1 MIKVIDNI
9 GFVKEVVPTV
19 FPDTTKLLKVDIEVG
34 TGDYTIVWLY
44 DNDEELFQ
52 VIAITKHL
60 QAKGFGVNLR
70 MPYIPNARMDRVKS
84 ANEVFTLKYFAQV
97 INWLGFKNVYV
108 ANPHSTVSEALIERL
123 TVDFN
128 CVTEDVGN
136 ILYGLSATRFAADV
150 IYFPDEG
157 ACKRYGEI
165 IPFDIPK
172 VFGIKK
178 RDWKTGKIMGLDV
191 VGDVD
196 LKGKKVLMVDDIC
209 AYGGTF
215 YFSALKLKEL
225 GAAEVGCYVTHLENS
240 VLDPEK
246 GKLIKGV
253 FQDGTDLIKKIYAT
267 NSIFRGTNDKI
278 EIIRKF

>member
-1 MIKVIDNI
+1 MIKVIDNM
-9 GFVKEVVPTV
+9 GFVKEVTPTV

-34 TGDYTIVWLY
+34 PGDYTIVWLY

-60 QAKGFGVNLR
+60 QAKGFEVNLR

-84 ANEVFTLKYFAQV
+84 ANEVFTLKYFAHV

-108 ANPHSTVSEALIERL
+108 ANPHSTVSEALFDRL
-123 TVDFN
+123 TVDFD

-136 ILYGLSATRFAADV
+136 ILYGNGDATRFAADV

-157 ACKRYGEI
+157 ACKRYSELLSFLNL
-165 IPFDIPK
+165 PFA
-172 VFGIKK
+172 FGIKK

-191 VGDVD
+191 ISNGID
-196 LKGKKVLMVDDIC
+196 LTRKKILVVDDISSK
-209 AYGGTF
+209 GTTF
-215 YFSALKLKEL
+215 VKSAEKLKQL
-225 GAAEVGCYVTHLENS
+225 GCEDVCLYITHCENTIFDGEI
-240 VLDPEK
+240 LKDNN
-246 GKLIKGV
+246 LITRV
-253 FQDGTDLIKKIYAT
+253 YTT
-267 NSIFRGTNDKI
+267 NSIIRRVHEKI

>member
-1 MIKVIDNI
+1 MIKVIDNM
-9 GFVKEVVPTV
+9 GFIKEVTPTV
-19 FPDTTKLLKVDIEVG
+19 FPDTTKLLKVDIGVG
-34 TGDYTIVWLY
+34 PGDYTIVWLY

-60 QAKGFGVNLR
+60 QAKGFEVNLR

-84 ANEVFTLKYFAQV
+84 ENEVFTLKYFAQV

-108 ANPHSTVSEALIERL
+108 ANPHSTVSEALFDRL
-123 TVDFN
+123 TVDFD
-128 CVTEDVGN
+128 CVTDDVGD
-136 ILYGLSATRFAADV
+136 ILYGNYGATRFAADV

-157 ACKRYGEI
+157 ACKRYSELLSSLNL
-165 IPFDIPK
+165 PFA
-172 VFGIKK
+172 FGIKK

-196 LKGKKVLMVDDIC
+196 LKGKNVLMVDDIC

-215 YFSALKLKEL
+215 YYSACALKDM
-225 GAAEVGCYVTHLENS
+225 GANDISCYVTHLENS

-246 GKLIKGV
+246 GKLIQG
-253 FQDGTDLIKKIYAT
+253 DLIKKIYTT
-267 NSIFRGTNDKI
+267 NSIFRGEHDKI
-278 EIIRKF
+278 EIIRNF

>member
-1 MIKVIDNI
+1 MIKVIDNM
-9 GFVKEVVPTV
+9 GFVKEVTPTV

-34 TGDYTIVWLY
+34 PGDYTIVWLY

-60 QAKGFGVNLR
+60 QAKGFEVNLR

-84 ANEVFTLKYFAQV
+84 ANEVFTLKYFAHV

-108 ANPHSTVSEALIERL
+108 ANPHSTVSEALFDRL
-123 TVDFN
+123 TVDFD

-136 ILYGLSATRFAADV
+136 ILYGNGDATRFAADV

-157 ACKRYGEI
+157 ACKRYSELLSFLNL
-165 IPFDIPK
+165 PFA
-172 VFGIKK
+172 FGIKK

-191 VGDVD
+191 ISNGID
-196 LKGKKVLMVDDIC
+196 LTGKKILVVDDISSK
-209 AYGGTF
+209 GTTF
-215 YFSALKLKEL
+215 VKSAEKLKQL
-225 GAAEVGCYVTHLENS
+225 GCEDVCLYITHCENTIFDGEI
-240 VLDPEK
+240 LKDNN
-246 GKLIKGV
+246 LITRV
-253 FQDGTDLIKKIYAT
+253 YTT
-267 NSIFRGTNDKI
+267 NSIIRRVHEKI

>member
-1 MIKVIDNI
+1 MIKIIDNT
-9 GFVKEVVPTV
+9 GLVKKVVPTV
-19 FPDTTKLLKVDIEVG
+19 FPDTTKLLKVDSEIA
-34 TGDYTIVWLY
+34 GDYTIVWLY

-60 QAKGFGVNLR
+60 QAKCLGVNLR
-70 MPYIPNARMDRVKS
+70 MPYIPNARMDRCKS

-108 ANPHSTVSEALIERL
+108 ANPHSTVSEALFERL
-123 TVDFN
+123 TVDFD
-128 CVTEDVGN
+128 CVTEDVSN
-136 ILYGLSATRFAADV
+136 ILNGIDATRFSADV

-157 ACKRYGEI
+157 ACKRYGEVL
-165 IPFDIPK
+165 PFNVPK
-172 VFGIKK
+172 MFGIKK

-191 VGDVD
+191 IGDVD
-196 LKGKKVLMVDDIC
+196 LNGKKVLMVDDIC

-225 GAAEVGCYVTHLENS
+225 GASEVSCYVTHLENS

-246 GKLIKGV
+246 GKLIKG
-253 FQDGTDLIKKIYAT
+253 DRIKKIYAT
-267 NSIFRGTNDKI
+267 NSIFRGENDKI
-278 EIIRKF
+278 EIIRNF

>member
-1 MIKVIDNI
+1 MIKIIDNM
-9 GFVKEVVPTV
+9 GFVKEVTPTV

-34 TGDYTIVWLY
+34 YGDYTIVWLY

-84 ANEVFTLKYFAQV
+84 ANEVFTLKYFAHV

-108 ANPHSTVSEALIERL
+108 ANPHSTVSEALFERL

-128 CVTEDVGN
+128 CVSEDVSN
-136 ILYGLSATRFAADV
+136 ILYGNYGATRFAADV

-157 ACKRYGEI
+157 ACKRYSELLSFLNL
-165 IPFDIPK
+165 PFA
-172 VFGIKK
+172 FGIKK

-196 LKGKKVLMVDDIC
+196 LNGKKILMVDDIC

-240 VLDPEK
+240 VLDHEK
-246 GKLIKGV
+246 GKLIHG
-253 FQDGTDLIKKIYAT
+253 DLIKKIYAT
-267 NSIFRGTNDKI
+267 NSIFRGEHEKI
-278 EIIRKF
+278 EIIRNF

>member
-1 MIKVIDNI
+1 MIKVIDNM
-9 GFVKEVVPTV
+9 GFVKEVTPTV
-19 FPDTTKLLKVDIEVG
+19 FPDRTKLLKVDIEVG
-34 TGDYTIVWLY
+34 PGDYTIVWLY

-84 ANEVFTLKYFAQV
+84 ANEVFTLKYFAHV

-108 ANPHSTVSEALIERL
+108 ANPHSTVSEALFERL
-123 TVDFN
+123 DVDFN
-128 CVTEDVGN
+128 CVSEDVSN
-136 ILYGLSATRFAADV
+136 ILYGNYGATRFAADV

-157 ACKRYGEI
+157 ACKRYSELLSFLNL
-165 IPFDIPK
+165 PFA
-172 VFGIKK
+172 FGIKK

-196 LKGKKVLMVDDIC
+196 LNGKKVLMVDDIC

-240 VLDPEK
+240 VLDQEK
-246 GKLIKGV
+246 GKLIHG
-253 FQDGTDLIKKIYAT
+253 DLIKKIYAT
-267 NSIFRGTNDKI
+267 NSIFRGEHEKI
-278 EIIRKF
+278 EIIRNF